1 VEVIEAI
8 KARRSIR
15 AFKPE
20 PVTTEVLMAIMETS
34 VRAPSGVNAQPW
46 EFYVVKGRVLDE
58 LRKACVEQVR
68 QGLDPEPDLPLA
80 NKKRGEKGLQ
90 GVYRDRQVTVAKQ
103 IFEILG
109 IGKGDDRAMQ
119 EYTESMY
126 RFYDAPAAIILIMD
140 ESLKMSWPV
149 IDMGVMCQTIAL
161 IALEY
166 GLGTCIMRA
175 MVDYPAVVR
184 QVVGIPASKKIM
196 VGLAIGYPDWEDPLN
211 QLITER
217 EEVENLV
224 TVAE

>member
-8 KARRSIR
+8 KTRRSIR

-20 PVTTEVLMAIMETS
+20 PAPTEVLMAIMETA

-46 EFYVVKGRVLDE
+46 EFYIVKGRVLDE
-58 LRKACVEQVR
+58 LRAACVEQVR

-126 RFYDAPAAIILIMD
+126 RFYDAPAAIILVMD

-175 MVDYPAVVR
+175 MVDYPEVVR
-184 QVVGIPASKKIM
+184 RVVGIPESKKVM

-217 EEVENLV
+217 EKVENLV
-224 TVAE
+224 SVVE